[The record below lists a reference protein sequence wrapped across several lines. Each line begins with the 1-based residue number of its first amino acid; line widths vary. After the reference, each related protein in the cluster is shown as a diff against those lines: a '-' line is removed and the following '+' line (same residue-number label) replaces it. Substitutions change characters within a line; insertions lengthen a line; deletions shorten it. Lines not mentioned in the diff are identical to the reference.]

1 MRLIIAEDETLLRE
15 GLVLVLERA
24 GFEIAGTAAAADTL
38 LELAER
44 VRPDVVVTD
53 IRMPPGRADDG
64 LTAAIRIRRTLPGV
78 GVLVLSQYVQ
88 RRYALELIG
97 TNPAGVGYLL
107 KERIGEV
114 RRFVDDV
121 EQVGSGGTVI
131 DPEVVRVMMTRAA
144 NKHGDLERLTPR
156 QRDVLELIAQG
167 RTNAAIA
174 ARLGIAEKSVV
185 QHVSRIYD
193 DLGLE
198 VNPVDHRRVMAV
210 IRYLS
215 W

>member
-53 IRMPPGRADDG
+53 IRMPPGHADDG

-121 EQVGSGGTVI
+121 EQVGSGGTAI

-144 NKHGDLERLTPR
+144 HKHGDLERLTPR

-185 QHVSRIYD
+185 QHASRIYD

>member
-1 MRLIIAEDETLLRE
+1 VRLIVAEDETLLRE

-24 GFEIAGTAAAADTL
+24 GFEVVGTAADAVDLVA
-38 LELAER
+38 LAER
-44 VRPDVVVTD
+44 ERPDVVVTD

-64 LTAAIRIRRTLPGV
+64 LTAAIRIRRTVPGA
-78 GVLVLSQYVQ
+78 GVVVLSQFVQ

-97 TNPAGVGYLL
+97 TNPSGVGYLL

-121 EQVGSGGTVI
+121 EQVGSGGTVL
-131 DPEVVRVMMTRAA
+131 DPDVVRVMMDRAA
-144 NKHGDLERLTPR
+144 HKHGDLERLTPR
-156 QRDVLELIAQG
+156 QREVLELIAQG

-185 QHVSRIYD
+185 QHASRIYD

-198 VNPVDHRRVMAV
+198 ANSVDHRRVMAV
-210 IRYLS
+210 IRFLS
-215 W
+215 R